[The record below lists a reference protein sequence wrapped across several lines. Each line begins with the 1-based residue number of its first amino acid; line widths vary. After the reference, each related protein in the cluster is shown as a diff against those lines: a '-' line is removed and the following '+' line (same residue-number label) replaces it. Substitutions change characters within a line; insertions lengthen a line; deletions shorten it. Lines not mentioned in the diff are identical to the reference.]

1 MKYKIS
7 NAYLIVNGEE
17 VKVGVV
23 LGQEDKP
30 ESPYTTEVIP
40 LSEYEKGLKEF
51 RYGRQHIDDLVF
63 HFVGKFENFRSKTH
77 IDKKWIRELELQGYE
92 TSKLINE

>member
-40 LSEYEKGLKEF
+40 LSE
-51 RYGRQHIDDLVF
+51 
-63 HFVGKFENFRSKTH
+63 
-77 IDKKWIRELELQGYE
+77 
-92 TSKLINE
+92 